1 MPEILL
7 RLFHCVFN
15 PLIDLL
21 KRDDPHFTT
30 LKSFV
35 ELHFVQPPW
44 YLWILQLKLL
54 CADTHQL
61 VLLLLFLISIST
73 VARLPSTKLV
83 FHIANGML
91 RIRGLPSSTLIL
103 VMFLVFADI
112 IWNVLIPKGQMEEA
126 LVLEITRGE
135 DYTTTNHGVLTCWW
149 TSSSTVDRR
158 STAQPSD
165 VS

>member
-1 MPEILL
+1 MPHIINYYSFWWHYDDSMLLLNIAMPEILL
-7 RLFHCVFN
+7 RSSHRVFN
-15 PLIDLL
+15 SITISIDLL
-21 KRDDPHFTT
+21 N
-30 LKSFV
+30 
-35 ELHFVQPPW
+35 
-44 YLWILQLKLL
+44 YN
-54 CADTHQL
+54 CADAHQL

-73 VARLPSTKLV
+73 AARLPSTKLV

-126 LVLEITRGE
+126 WVLEITRGE

-149 TSSSTVDRR
+149 IKLE
-158 STAQPSD
+158 
-165 VS
+165 